1 MHWAGRGGGGRIL
14 DSVGLEFSYRSTQRQ
29 YVVFLSAMGIACGIV
44 GLPNVG
50 KSTLFN
56 ALTSNEAEAANY
68 PFCTIDPNVGVVP
81 VPDPRLADLV
91 RIYETDRE
99 VPTTVEFVDI
109 AGLVKGASKGEG
121 LGNQF
126 LGNIRACDAVAHVV
140 RCFADDNVVHVHGG
154 VNPLHDIDIIDT
166 ELILK
171 DVESVEKQMQSVH
184 KRVRSHDKDAVQE
197 YEWYTSLRDYL
208 DGGKPARTFPH
219 DEQSVPYFRILQLLT
234 DKPVMYVANTDEEGM
249 KNGNVH
255 IDAVRKRA
263 AEEGAVVV
271 PICAK
276 IEAEIALL
284 DAEDRE
290 LFLSDLG
297 MAEPGLD
304 RVIREAYRLLGL
316 ITYFTAGK
324 KECRAWTV
332 RTGATAPN
340 AAGVIHTDFEKGF
353 IRAEVMSYADWERL
367 GTEQAVKDAGL
378 YRVEG
383 KEYIVKDGDIMYF
396 RFNV

>member
-1 MHWAGRGGGGRIL
+1 
-14 DSVGLEFSYRSTQRQ
+14 
-29 YVVFLSAMGIACGIV
+29 MGIACGIV

-68 PFCTIDPNVGVVP
+68 PFCTIDPNVGIVN
-81 VPDPRLADLV
+81 VPDPRLKALSLRYDT
-91 RIYETDRE
+91 EKE

-126 LGNIRACDAVAHVV
+126 LANIRQCDAVAHVV
-140 RCFADDNVVHVHGG
+140 RCFEDDNVVHVHGG
-154 VNPLHDIDIIDT
+154 VDPLHDIDIIET

-171 DVESVEKQMQSVH
+171 DVESVD
-184 KRVRSHDKDAVQE
+184 KRMDTVMKKVRANDKEAKE
-197 YEWYTSLRDYL
+197 EHEFLGILREHL
-208 DGGKPARTFPH
+208 DGGKPARSFVADDKQKGFLRPM
-219 DEQSVPYFRILQLLT
+219 QLLT
-234 DKPVMYVANTDEEGM
+234 DKPVMYVANTDEAGV
-249 KNGNVH
+249 KGGNRYL
-255 IDAVRKRA
+255 DAVRQRA
-263 AEEGAVVV
+263 ESEGAIVV

-276 IEAEIALL
+276 IESEIALL
-284 DAEDRE
+284 EDDDRA
-290 LFLSDLG
+290 LFLADLG

-316 ITYFTAGK
+316 ITFLTAGK

-332 RTGATAPN
+332 RQGSTAPQ
-340 AAGVIHTDFEKGF
+340 AAGVIHTDFERGF
-353 IRAEVMSYADWERL
+353 IRAEVMSYADLERL
-367 GTEQAVKDAGL
+367 GSEQAVKDSGL
-378 YRVEG
+378 YRIEG
-383 KEYIVKDGDIMYF
+383 KEYIVKDGDVMYF

>member
-1 MHWAGRGGGGRIL
+1 
-14 DSVGLEFSYRSTQRQ
+14 
-29 YVVFLSAMGIACGIV
+29 MGIACGIV

-68 PFCTIDPNVGVVP
+68 PFCTIDPNVGIVN
-81 VPDPRLADLV
+81 VPDGRLKKLSEK
-91 RIYETDRE
+91 YETDKM

-126 LGNIRACDAVAHVV
+126 LANIRQCDAVAHVV
-140 RCFADDNVVHVHGG
+140 RCFEDDNVVHVHGG
-154 VNPLHDIDIIDT
+154 VDPLHDIDIIDT

-171 DVESVEKQMQSVH
+171 DVESVDKRMESVM
-184 KRVRSHDKDAVQE
+184 KKVRANDKEAREE
-197 YEWYTSLRDYL
+197 YDFLQLLRDHL
-208 DGGKPARTFPH
+208 DAGKTARAYQA
-219 DEQSVPYFRILQLLT
+219 DEKGHAWMRTLQLLT
-234 DKPVMYVANTDEEGM
+234 DKPVMYVANTDEAGVA
-249 KNGNVH
+249 NGNRYL
-255 IDAVRKRA
+255 DAVRARA
-263 AEEGAVVV
+263 ASEGAIVV

-276 IEAEIALL
+276 IESEIALL
-284 DAEDRE
+284 EDDDRAM
-290 LFLSDLG
+290 FLADLG
-297 MAEPGLD
+297 MSEPGLD

-332 RTGATAPN
+332 RAGSTAPQ

-353 IRAEVMSYADWERL
+353 IRAEVMAYADWERL
-367 GTEQAVKDAGL
+367 GSEQSVKDAGL
-378 YRVEG
+378 YKIEG
-383 KEYIVKDGDIMYF
+383 KEYVVRDGDVMYF

>member
-1 MHWAGRGGGGRIL
+1 
-14 DSVGLEFSYRSTQRQ
+14 
-29 YVVFLSAMGIACGIV
+29 MGIACGIV

-68 PFCTIDPNVGVVP
+68 PFCTIDPNVGIVN
-81 VPDPRLADLV
+81 VPDPRLKALSLRYDT
-91 RIYETDRE
+91 ERE

-126 LGNIRACDAVAHVV
+126 LANIRQCDAVAHVV
-140 RCFADDNVVHVHGG
+140 RCFEDDNVVHVHGG
-154 VNPLHDIDIIDT
+154 VDPLHDIDIIET

-171 DVESVEKQMQSVH
+171 DVESVD
-184 KRVRSHDKDAVQE
+184 KRMETVNKKVRANDKEAKEE
-197 YEWYTSLRDYL
+197 YEFLGVLREHL
-208 DGGKPARTFPH
+208 DGGKPARSFVADDKQKGFLRPM
-219 DEQSVPYFRILQLLT
+219 QLLT
-234 DKPVMYVANTDEEGM
+234 DKPVMYVANTDEPGV
-249 KNGNVH
+249 KNGNRYL
-255 IDAVRKRA
+255 DAVRQRA
-263 AEEGAVVV
+263 DSEGAIVV

-276 IEAEIALL
+276 IESEIALL
-284 DAEDRE
+284 EDDDRA
-290 LFLSDLG
+290 LFLADLG

-316 ITYFTAGK
+316 ITFLTAGK

-332 RTGATAPN
+332 RQGSTAPQ
-340 AAGVIHTDFEKGF
+340 AAGVIHTDFERGF
-353 IRAEVMSYADWERL
+353 IRAEVMSYADLERL
-367 GTEQAVKDAGL
+367 GSEQAVKDSGL
-378 YRVEG
+378 YRIEG
-383 KEYIVKDGDIMYF
+383 KEYIVKDGDVMYF

>member
-1 MHWAGRGGGGRIL
+1 MA
-14 DSVGLEFSYRSTQRQ
+14 
-29 YVVFLSAMGIACGIV
+29 IACGIV

-68 PFCTIDPNVGVVP
+68 PFCTIDPNVGIVS
-81 VPDPRLADLV
+81 VPDSRLKSLSES
-91 RIYETDRE
+91 YLTDSE

-126 LGNIRACDAVAHVV
+126 LANIRQCDAVAHVV
-140 RCFADDNVVHVHGG
+140 RCFQDDNVVHVHGG
-154 VNPLHDIDIIDT
+154 VDPLHDIDIIES
-166 ELILK
+166 ELVFRDI
-171 DVESVEKQMQSVH
+171 DSVDKRIHTLH
-184 KRVRSHDKDAVQE
+184 KLVRANDKDAKEETELMSQ
-197 YEWYTSLRDYL
+197 LNAHL
-208 DGGKPARTFPH
+208 DSGKPARSFTC
-219 DEQSVPYFRILQLLT
+219 DDKGRAAIKVLQLLT
-234 DKPVMYVANTDEEGM
+234 DKPVMYIANTNEEGVT
-249 KNGNVH
+249 KGNEFV
-255 IDAVRKRA
+255 DAVRKRA
-263 AEEGAVVV
+263 NEEGAVVV

-276 IEAEIALL
+276 IEAEISLL
-284 DAEDRE
+284 DPSDRE

-297 MAEPGLD
+297 MSEPGLD
-304 RVIREAYRLLGL
+304 RVIREAYKLLGL

-332 RTGATAPN
+332 REGSTAPQ

-367 GTEQAVKDAGL
+367 GSEQSVKDAGL
-378 YRVEG
+378 YKIEG
-383 KEYIVKDGDIMYF
+383 KEYLVKDGDIMYF

>member
-1 MHWAGRGGGGRIL
+1 
-14 DSVGLEFSYRSTQRQ
+14 
-29 YVVFLSAMGIACGIV
+29 MGIACGIV

-68 PFCTIDPNVGVVP
+68 PFCTIDPNVGIVN
-81 VPDPRLADLV
+81 VPDPRLRKLV
-91 RIYETDRE
+91 ESYQTDRE

-140 RCFADDNVVHVHGG
+140 RCFEDDNVVHVHGG
-154 VNPLHDIDIIDT
+154 VNPIHDIDIIET

-171 DVESVEKQMQSVH
+171 DVESVEKRMQNVQ
-184 KRVRSHDKDAVQE
+184 KLVRANDKDAKEE
-197 YEWYTSLRDYL
+197 YEMLAQLQAHL
-208 DGGKPARTFPH
+208 DGGKPARSFPAE
-219 DEQSVPYFRILQLLT
+219 DKALAWVKAMQLLT
-234 DKPVMYVANTDEEGM
+234 AKPVMYVANTNEEGV
-249 KNGNVH
+249 KNGNVYL
-255 IDAVRKRA
+255 DAVRARA

-284 DAEDRE
+284 EPDDRA
-290 LFLSDLG
+290 LFLADLG
-297 MAEPGLD
+297 MEEPGLD

-332 RTGATAPN
+332 RAGSTAPQ

-353 IRAEVMSYADWERL
+353 IRAEVMSYADWERM
-367 GTEQAVKDAGL
+367 GSEQAVKDAG
-378 YRVEG
+378 
-383 KEYIVKDGDIMYF
+383 I
-396 RFNV
+396 

>member
-1 MHWAGRGGGGRIL
+1 MVGGRN
-14 DSVGLEFSYRSTQRQ
+14 
-29 YVVFLSAMGIACGIV
+29 VVFLSAMGIACGIV

-154 VNPLHDIDIIDT
+154 VNPLHDIDIIET

-171 DVESVEKQMQSVH
+171 DVESVEKQMQAVH

-197 YEWYTSLRDYL
+197 YEWFTSLRDHL
-208 DGGKPARTFPH
+208 DSGKPARTFPH
-219 DEQSVPYFRILQLLT
+219 DDQSVPYFRTLQLLT

-249 KNGNVH
+249 KHGNEH
-255 IDAVRKRA
+255 IEAVRKRA

-271 PICAK
+271 AICAK

-284 DAEDRE
+284 EAEDRE
-290 LFLSDLG
+290 LFLADLG
-297 MAEPGLD
+297 MEEPGLD

-332 RTGATAPN
+332 RAGATAPN

-367 GTEQAVKDAGL
+367 GSEQAVKDAGL

-383 KEYIVKDGDIMYF
+383 KDYIVKDGDIMYF

>member
-1 MHWAGRGGGGRIL
+1 
-14 DSVGLEFSYRSTQRQ
+14 
-29 YVVFLSAMGIACGIV
+29 MGIACGIV

-68 PFCTIDPNVGVVP
+68 PFCTIDPNVGIVN
-81 VPDPRLADLV
+81 VPDPRLKKLSAS
-91 RIYETDRE
+91 YQTDRE
-99 VPTTVEFVDI
+99 VPATVEFVDI

-126 LGNIRACDAVAHVV
+126 LGNIRACDAIAHVV

-154 VNPLHDIDIIDT
+154 VDPLHDIDIIET

-171 DVESVEKQMQSVH
+171 DFESVEKRIDNVQ
-184 KRVRSHDKDAVQE
+184 KKVRANDKDAKDEAVMLE
-197 YEWYTSLRDYL
+197 LLKAHL
-208 DGGKPARTFPH
+208 DAGKPARTFER
-219 DEQSVPYFRILQLLT
+219 DDKSAVWIKMMQLLT
-234 DKPVMYVANTDEEGM
+234 DKPVMYVANTDEVGV
-249 KNGNVH
+249 KQGNPYVQ
-255 IDAVRKRA
+255 AVRDRA
-263 AEEGAVVV
+263 AAEGAIVV

-276 IEAEIALL
+276 IESEIALL
-284 DAEDRE
+284 EEDDRVV
-290 LFLSDLG
+290 FLQDLG
-297 MAEPGLD
+297 MEEPGLD

-324 KECRAWTV
+324 KETRAWTV
-332 RTGATAPN
+332 RTGSTAPQ

-353 IRAEVMSYADWERL
+353 IRAEVMKYADWERL
-367 GTEQAVKDAGL
+367 GSEQAVKDAGQ
-378 YRVEG
+378 YRIEG
-383 KEYIVKDGDIMYF
+383 KEYIVGDGDIMDF

>member
-1 MHWAGRGGGGRIL
+1 
-14 DSVGLEFSYRSTQRQ
+14 
-29 YVVFLSAMGIACGIV
+29 MGIACGIV

-68 PFCTIDPNVGVVP
+68 PFCTIDPNVGIVN
-81 VPDPRLADLV
+81 VPDPRLKNLV
-91 RIYETDRE
+91 DVYQTDRE

-140 RCFADDNVVHVHGG
+140 RCFHDDNVVHVHGG
-154 VNPLHDIDIIDT
+154 VNPLHDIDIIET

-171 DVESVEKQMQSVH
+171 DVESVEKRMETVQ
-184 KRVRSHDKDAVQE
+184 KKVRANDKDAKE
-197 YEWYTSLRDYL
+197 EHEILGILRTHL
-208 DGGKPARTFPH
+208 DGGKPARSFER
-219 DEQSVPYFRILQLLT
+219 DDKAAGIIKQLQLLT
-234 DKPVMYVANTDEEGM
+234 DKPVMYVANTDEAGV
-249 KNGNVH
+249 KNGNEYLT
-255 IDAVRKRA
+255 AVRERA
-263 AEEGAVVV
+263 ASEGAIVV

-284 DAEDRE
+284 DDDDRAM
-290 LFLSDLG
+290 FLSDLG
-297 MAEPGLD
+297 MEEPGLD

-332 RTGATAPN
+332 RQGATAPQ
-340 AAGVIHTDFEKGF
+340 AAGVIHTDFERGF
-353 IRAEVMSYADWERL
+353 IRAEVMSYSDWSRL
-367 GTEQAVKDAGL
+367 GSEQSVKDAGL